1 MNRYNRYDKI
11 VKGYQLGGNHMNISD
26 ARKLK
31 PGNLV
36 KQKQHGYVFSV
47 VAIQECR
54 TMTGTEYV
62 KVLCR
67 TNTGEIMKHNHK
79 ELLLLSKG

>member
-1 MNRYNRYDKI
+1 MI

-36 KQKQHGYVFSV
+36 KQKQHGYIFSV
-47 VAIQECR
+47 VSIQECR

-79 ELLLLSKG
+79 ELLLISKG